1 MIRDE
6 GVKTLSGTMK
16 ENTTLTTLDLA
27 RVEEREWKEKK
38 NEKNEWQSMELEM
51 KEQK

>member
-27 RVEEREWKEKK
+27 RVEKKENGKRK
-38 NEKNEWQSMELEM
+38 RMQLMNDSQWNWR
-51 KEQK
+51 